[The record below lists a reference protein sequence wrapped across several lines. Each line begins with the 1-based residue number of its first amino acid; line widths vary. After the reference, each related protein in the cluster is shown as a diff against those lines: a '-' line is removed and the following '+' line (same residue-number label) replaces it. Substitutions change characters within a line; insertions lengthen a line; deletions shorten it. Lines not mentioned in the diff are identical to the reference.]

1 MGSRNRLGAGLVI
14 SGGVAVALVAAV
26 AAVAAVTQSGSGTKA
41 CGATV
46 KVTDHE
52 KFVVNRYAL
61 DAMRYVPGTATVRSG
76 CTLRF
81 TFATPDQD
89 VPHSISIVKK
99 SELPKTA
106 AEMQSC
112 KVCKE
117 IKAEHVKDP
126 TEPAGPHNPILHWI
140 VNVGRPGLDVPGD
153 SISIFED
160 ADKGAPPGHKS
171 VAIRVS
177 APPGTVLHYICGMHP
192 WMQGAIVVT

>member
-1 MGSRNRLGAGLVI
+1 
-14 SGGVAVALVAAV
+14 
-26 AAVAAVTQSGSGTKA
+26 
-41 CGATV
+41 
-46 KVTDHE
+46 
-52 KFVVNRYAL
+52 
-61 DAMRYVPGTATVRSG
+61 MRYVPGTATVKSG
-76 CTLRF
+76 CTLKF

-117 IKAEHVKDP
+117 IKAELVKDP

-171 VAIRVS
+171 VVVRVS